1 MANSRSPDVT
11 DSSSV
16 LASDLAAQIKKRHK
30 RRTLFWLIAVIPC
43 LLLIIVGSV
52 YTYCVIRYNAQVAVK
67 QSYVNSWA
75 DLYPQTTVTPSV
87 LSATA
92 SPNAEAVVTPTIAE
106 EADPGPATLSDV
118 DGKNDPIIKIDPIDP
133 NIENILLIGIDGG
146 DGLNIGHRSDTMC
159 IVSINKT
166 TNTVKL
172 ISIMRDVWAYFPNK
186 DAWTKINASYAYG
199 GPGQTVNIVNYN
211 FGLDIQKYVVTDFEG
226 FRGIIDTIGGIPIE
240 VTDKEATQIPGLSA
254 GGTYTL
260 NGEQA
265 LIFARIRHI
274 DSDFARVMRQRAVLL
289 SIFSTLRGSTR
300 VNQLRVAN
308 DSLAFMRSNIDSGEI
323 TGSLFSLALKVD
335 SSIDQR
341 TLPESGMYK
350 IHESGTWYM
359 EVNWDKQKASL
370 HNFIYGET

>member
-1 MANSRSPDVT
+1 MAHSRTSDVPDLT
-11 DSSSV
+11 
-16 LASDLAAQIKKRHK
+16 ADLAAQIKKRHK
-30 RRTLFWLIAVIPC
+30 RRKLFWLIAVVPC
-43 LLLIIVGSV
+43 LLIIIAGSV
-52 YTYCVIRYNAQVAVK
+52 YAYGIIRYNTEVAVK
-67 QSYVNSWA
+67 QNYVNSWGE
-75 DLYPQTTVTPSV
+75 LYPETTVSSAV
-87 LSATA
+87 LGAA
-92 SPNAEAVVTPTIAE
+92 VSPGTEATPTPAIAE
-106 EADPGPATLSDV
+106 ETDPGPASLADV

-172 ISIMRDVWAYFPNK
+172 ISVMRDIWAYFPNK
-186 DAWTKINASYAYG
+186 NTWTKINASYAYG

-226 FRGIIDTIGGIPIE
+226 FRGIIDTIGGIPIT
-240 VTDKEATQIPGLSA
+240 VTDKEATQISGLSS

-265 LIFARIRHI
+265 LEYARTRHI
-274 DSDFARVMRQRAVLL
+274 DSDFARVLRQRTVLL

-341 TLPESGMYK
+341 TIPESGMYT
-350 IHESGTWYM
+350 IHDSGTWYM
-359 EVNWDKQKASL
+359 EINWDKQKASL
-370 HNFIYGET
+370 HTFIYGT